1 MRIFGREPVYIL
13 AVIAVGLKL
22 AAAYGLGVTETQQAL
37 INTVLACAVAVAS
50 AFILK
55 TGAAGAAILQF
66 AQAGLALFVGF
77 GLDLSATEQAGW
89 MSLVATVL
97 AFVEHG
103 QVTAPVPALPV
114 EGKSIVRGEV
124 LASRPVAVEY
134 RDA

>member
-13 AVIAVGLKL
+13 AVVAIALKL
-22 AAAYGLGVTETQQAL
+22 GAAYGLDVSETQQTL

-55 TGAAGAAILQF
+55 TGAAGAAVLQL

-89 MSLVATVL
+89 MSLVATAL

-103 QVTAPVPALPV
+103 QVTAPVPALAL
-114 EGKSIVRGEV
+114 EGKSVIRAEV
-124 LASRPVAVEY
+124 IASRPVAVEY